1 MRNKIYRMVHVY
13 DGNKSSIIYK
23 YFMISVIVLSLIP
36 LTLKNETFFSNRVEI
51 FCLIVFIVDYIFRWI
66 TADYKLNDEKITS
79 FLRFPFRLISIIDLM
94 SIVALICSIS
104 QVMAE
109 FKITEVFVVF
119 RVIRVFRYSKNVQT
133 ILQIFKNSKKPLF
146 AVGSLAVGYILIS
159 AIIIFNVEP
168 DSFNSFFDAVY
179 WSTVSL
185 TTVGYG
191 DIYPVTTFG
200 RVVAMISSFFGI
212 AIVALPAGIVTAE
225 YIGSLKK
232 DCE

>member
-1 MRNKIYRMVHVY
+1 MRRFFQTELK
-13 DGNKSSIIYK
+13 
-23 YFMISVIVLSLIP
+23 FSV
-36 LTLKNETFFSNRVEI
+36 
-51 FCLIVFIVDYIFRWI
+51 LIVFIVDYIFRWI

-168 DSFNSFFDAVY
+168 NCRIL
-179 WSTVSL
+179 L
-185 TTVGYG
+185 TAFSMLCTGQQ
-191 DIYPVTTFG
+191 F
-200 RVVAMISSFFGI
+200 R
-212 AIVALPAGIVTAE
+212 
-225 YIGSLKK
+225 
-232 DCE
+232 